1 MSGTGFSRMNTAIIP
16 ARGGSQR
23 IPRKNIK
30 LFHGRPMIAWSIQ
43 AALDSDCFDQVL
55 VSTDDSE
62 IAAIAR
68 ECGANTP
75 FVRPSALS
83 DHHSTT
89 GAVMAHAVQWL
100 QQQKCAV
107 QAVCCVYATAPF
119 VQAQDIKDAL
129 HLLQSQS
136 LDYVFSA
143 TTYGF
148 PIQRAFHRDANG
160 RVRMIQPEHLLT
172 RSQDLPEA
180 FHDAAQFYWG
190 TSNAWLLQKPVFSE
204 NAMPFVLPRHR
215 VQDIDTPQDWTRAEL
230 MFSAWQATHDSDE
243 KAIA

>member
-1 MSGTGFSRMNTAIIP
+1 MTTAIIP

-30 LFHGRPMIAWSIQ
+30 LFHGQPMIAWSIQ
-43 AALDSDCFDQVL
+43 AALDSGCFEQVL
-55 VSTDDSE
+55 VSTDDDD

-68 ECGANTP
+68 EHGAHTP
-75 FVRPSALS
+75 FMRPAELS

-89 GAVMAHAVQWL
+89 GEVMQHAVQWL
-100 QQQKCAV
+100 QEQGMNA

-119 VQAQDIKDAL
+119 VQPVDLQYGL
-129 HLLQSQS
+129 QLLQAQA

-143 TTYGF
+143 TSYGF
-148 PIQRAFHRDANG
+148 PIQRAFHLDEQG
-160 RVRMIQPEHLLT
+160 RVQMFQPEHLLT

-190 TSNAWLLQKPVFSE
+190 TADAWLRKKPIFSKQSV
-204 NAMPFVLPRHR
+204 PLILPAHR
-215 VQDIDTPQDWTRAEL
+215 VQDIDRPQDWLRAEQL
-230 MFSAWQATHDSDE
+230 FALLHTESSSHKV
-243 KAIA
+243 KA